1 VGNGWKC
8 FVVFNEVL
16 MFITRSSYCVAL
28 RAKRLYIINS
38 DALEPRVIVGV
49 LALHKSFY
57 DRKRTRRSSV

>member
-1 VGNGWKC
+1 
-8 FVVFNEVL
+8 